1 MLGKPLIMSF
11 SLDAGENRGL
21 YFEDT
26 QRAIIYVRQHE
37 TLPDLYKTMTHETLH
52 HCFKEL
58 ELDEKDTLD
67 EDMEERTI
75 SWLQWSTD
83 GLVFS
88 DVDEEEEEDE

>member
-1 MLGKPLIMSF
+1 LLGKPLNMMF
-11 SLDAGENRGL
+11 SLDSGENRGL

-83 GLVFS
+83 GLVFP
-88 DVDEEEEEDE
+88 DVEEEDE

>member
-1 MLGKPLIMSF
+1 MLGKPLSMIF
-11 SLDAGENRGL
+11 SLDSGENRGL

-37 TLPDLYKTMTHETLH
+37 TLPDLYKTIVHETYH

-58 ELDEKDTLD
+58 ELEGNDTLD
-67 EDMEERTI
+67 EDMEERVI

-83 GLVFS
+83 DLVF
-88 DVDEEEEEDE
+88 DYTEEEDE

>member
-1 MLGKPLIMSF
+1 MLGKPLNMMF
-11 SLDAGENRGL
+11 SLDSGENRGL

-37 TLPDLYKTMTHETLH
+37 TLPDLYKTMTHEALH

-58 ELDEKDTLD
+58 ELDENDTLD
-67 EDMEERTI
+67 EDMEERII

-83 GLVFS
+83 GLVFP
-88 DVDEEEEEDE
+88 DWEEEDE

>member
-1 MLGKPLIMSF
+1 MLGKPLSMIF
-11 SLDAGENRGL
+11 SLDSGENRGL

-37 TLPDLYKTMTHETLH
+37 TLPDLYKTMTHEALH
-52 HCFKEL
+52 NCFKEL
-58 ELDEKDTLD
+58 ELEGNDTLD

-83 GLVFS
+83 DLVF
-88 DVDEEEEEDE
+88 DCTEEEDE

>member
-1 MLGKPLIMSF
+1 MLGKPLSMIF
-11 SLDAGENRGL
+11 SLDSGENRGL

-88 DVDEEEEEDE
+88 DVEEEDE

>member
-11 SLDAGENRGL
+11 SLDIGENRGL

-37 TLPDLYKTMTHETLH
+37 TLPDLYKTMVHETFH

-58 ELDEKDTLD
+58 DLEGEDTLD
-67 EDMEERTI
+67 EDMEERAI
-75 SWLQWSTD
+75 IWLQWSTD
-83 GLVFS
+83 DLVFPNGEEK
-88 DVDEEEEEDE
+88 DE

>member
-11 SLDAGENRGL
+11 SLDKGENRGL

-37 TLPDLYKTMTHETLH
+37 TLPDLYKTMTHEALH

-67 EDMEERTI
+67 EEMEEVII

-83 GLVFS
+83 DLVFPNM
-88 DVDEEEEEDE
+88 EDIN

>member
-1 MLGKPLIMSF
+1 MLGKPLSMIF
-11 SLDAGENRGL
+11 SLDSGENRGL

-37 TLPDLYKTMTHETLH
+37 TLPDLYKTIVHETYH

-58 ELDEKDTLD
+58 ELEGSDTLD
-67 EDMEERTI
+67 EDTEERTI

-83 GLVFS
+83 DLVF
-88 DVDEEEEEDE
+88 DCTEEEDE